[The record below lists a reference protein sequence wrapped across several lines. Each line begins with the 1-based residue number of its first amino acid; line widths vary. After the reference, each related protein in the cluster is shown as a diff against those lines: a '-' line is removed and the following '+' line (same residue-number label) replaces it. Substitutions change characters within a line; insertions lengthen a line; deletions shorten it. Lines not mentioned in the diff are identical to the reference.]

1 MYPSCEVRMEKTLRK
16 FAHYLLSDLHPKNYL
31 SPRPKL
37 DVRFLLLLIKPQQY
51 TTCNF
56 CIPQSINGKRTLASN
71 THS

>member
-1 MYPSCEVRMEKTLRK
+1 MDLDQSEMSGPDS
-16 FAHYLLSDLHPKNYL
+16 YLFMHDVLHSVVFNAALPNTKRSYL

-56 CIPQSINGKRTLASN
+56 CIPQICK
-71 THS
+71 